1 MLYHLRPLPPLKKLL
16 NGRIEMCI
24 IIVIVVVFVVVA
36 SAVVVVPQYIDVARL
51 LSAMKARLIT
61 AHSIN
66 THCHHFMSVCTQERQ
81 FLGVSNYVFTVIFTL
96 EMVVK
101 VISILLVLSDVS
113 D

>member
-61 AHSIN
+61 AHS
-66 THCHHFMSVCTQERQ
+66 HCHHFMSVCTQERQ
-81 FLGVSNYVFTVIFTL
+81 FLGVSNYVFTVIFSL